1 MRLYDEIFKG
11 EQGVYPRAVWLL
23 GGGAYFQGVKAVGE
37 FSTTQLT
44 LFFAKGQAEV
54 VGDELFIRKYCD
66 GDLSLDGKIQSVQWI
81 DGHAKGDTP

>member
-11 EQGVYPRAVWLL
+11 EQGVYPRAVWLM

-54 VGDELFIRKYCD
+54 VGNGLFIRKYCD
-66 GDLSLDGKIQSVQWI
+66 GDLSLDGKIHGVQWI
-81 DGHAKGDTP
+81 DESTKGDTP